1 MTSKTPVIGGAAGLV
16 LLAATSS
23 MLLELGSAGAED
35 ADQTRIARGQS
46 LYAAH
51 CARCHGKNLEGQADW
66 QTRLPNGRLPAPP
79 HDASGHTWHHPDKV
93 LLGITRNGLKP
104 YAGGD
109 YESDMPAFANILT
122 DQEIGAVLAFIK
134 STWPDRE
141 REYQNRMTAKSKTE

>member
-1 MTSKTPVIGGAAGLV
+1 MAQATSRWRAFLGLV
-16 LLAATSS
+16 LPAAFIIFDFA
-23 MLLELGSAGAED
+23 EAED
-35 ADQTRIARGQS
+35 IDQKQIAFGRS
-46 LYAAH
+46 AYDAH

-93 LLGITRNGLKP
+93 LLGITKNGLKP

>member
-1 MTSKTPVIGGAAGLV
+1 MTSKTRVIGGAAGLM
-16 LLAATSS
+16 LLAATSP
-23 MLLELGSAGAED
+23 MFLKLGSAGAED
-35 ADQTRIARGQS
+35 ADQTQIARGQS
-46 LYAAH
+46 LYGAH
-51 CARCHGKNLEGQADW
+51 CASCHGKNLEGQPDW
-66 QTRLPNGRLPAPP
+66 QTRLPTGRLPAPP

-109 YESDMPAFANILT
+109 YESDMPAFASILT